1 MVLDDSFMIPDPHRA
16 PGAVD
21 ICAEH
26 PILMTLV
33 LTACAGSVCFL
44 TAHSSCGGEMR
55 KFRARIVPAHIF
67 QQ

>member
-33 LTACAGSVCFL
+33 AHGMRGLGVFL
-44 TAHSSCGGEMR
+44 DSAL
-55 KFRARIVPAHIF
+55 
-67 QQ
+67 